1 MSVVLTIAVAYLTYV
16 VVGAAATLFQLLRAL
31 RAQDRAETAALELEM
46 RELVSRAQ
54 AGAA

>member
-16 VVGAAATLFQLLRAL
+16 VVGAVATLLQLLRAL